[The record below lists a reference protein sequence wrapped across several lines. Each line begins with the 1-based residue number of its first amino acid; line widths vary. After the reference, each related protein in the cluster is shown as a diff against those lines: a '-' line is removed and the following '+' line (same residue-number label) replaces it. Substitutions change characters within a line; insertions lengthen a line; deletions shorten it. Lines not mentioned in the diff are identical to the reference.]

1 MDLTFGRYTF
11 GINEKEEASM
21 AKKKKEIVEIK
32 TKNPLANGSFNEKA
46 ARDVMKMIKDKKIDI
61 IDLKFND
68 LPGLWQHFSI
78 PASELLEMDDI
89 TRSIWVDGI
98 GFDGS
103 SIRGFQ
109 KIQESD
115 MIMIPDPTTAVIDP
129 VCEVPT
135 LSVIC
140 DIYDPLTR
148 KPYSR
153 DPRYIA
159 KKAEKY
165 LKETGIAD
173 SVYFGPEAEFFIFND
188 IRFDQN
194 ENSGYYFID
203 SVEGDWNTG
212 KKEDPN
218 LGYKIRYK
226 EGYFPVPP
234 HDSLQDL
241 RSRIILKMREAGV
254 KIEVHHHEVATA
266 GQCEIDIKFDKLT
279 KMADS
284 LLMYKYII
292 KNMAKKAGMV
302 ATFMPKPL
310 FADNGSG
317 MHCHQSLWK
326 NGTNLFFD
334 KNGYALLSQ
343 TAKYYIGGLLKHANS
358 LMAFC
363 APTTNSY
370 KRLVPG
376 YEAPV
381 NLVYSARNR
390 SAAVRI
396 PMYSD
401 SPKSKRIEFRPP
413 DPSCNGYIAFSAMLM
428 AGLDGIINKIDPGKP
443 TDKDLFE
450 LGEAEMAKIPTVP
463 SSLRRAIDA
472 LEADHEYLLRGG
484 VFTKDVIDVWLEF
497 KRKKEIDAVRMRP
510 HPYEFYLYFDI

>member
-1 MDLTFGRYTF
+1 MP
-11 GINEKEEASM
+11 
-21 AKKKKEIVEIK
+21 KKKNPGTVKEVK
-32 TKNPLANGSFNEKA
+32 TKNPLINGAFDESA
-46 ARDVMKMIKDKKIDI
+46 ARDVMKMVKDKDIQI

-78 PASELLEMDDI
+78 PASELREMEDI

-115 MIMIPDPTTAVIDP
+115 MILIPDPSSAVVDP
-129 VCEVPT
+129 ICEVPT
-135 LSVIC
+135 LSLIC
-140 DIYDPLTR
+140 DIYDPLSR
-148 KPYSR
+148 KPYTR

-165 LKETGIAD
+165 LKDSGIAD
-173 SVYFGPEAEFFIFND
+173 EVYFGPEAEFFLFND
-188 IRFDQN
+188 VRFDQT

-203 SVEGDWNTG
+203 SDEGDWNTG
-212 KKEDPN
+212 RKEDPN
-218 LGYKIRYK
+218 LGYKVRFK

-241 RSRIILKMREAGV
+241 RSRMILKMREAGV
-254 KIEVHHHEVATA
+254 NAEVHHHEVATA

-279 KMADS
+279 RMADN
-284 LLMYKYII
+284 LLLYKYII
-292 KNMAKKAGMV
+292 KNMARKNNMV

-326 NGTNLFFD
+326 NGVNLFYD
-334 KNGYALLSQ
+334 KNGYAGLSQ
-343 TAKYYIGGLLKHANS
+343 SAKYYIGGLLKHARS

-401 SPKSKRIEFRPP
+401 NPKAKRIEFRPP
-413 DPSCNGYIAFSAMLM
+413 DPSCNGYLAFSAMLM
-428 AGLDGIINKIDPGKP
+428 AGLDGIQKKIDPGEP
-443 TDKDLFE
+443 TDQDLFE
-450 LGEAEMAKIPTVP
+450 LSEAELKNIPTVP
-463 SSLRRAIDA
+463 GSLYTSLNA
-472 LEADHEYLLRGG
+472 LEEDNEYLLKGG
-484 VFTKDVIDVWLEF
+484 VFTKDVLDIWLEY
-497 KRKKEIDAVRMRP
+497 KRKKEIDSVRMRP